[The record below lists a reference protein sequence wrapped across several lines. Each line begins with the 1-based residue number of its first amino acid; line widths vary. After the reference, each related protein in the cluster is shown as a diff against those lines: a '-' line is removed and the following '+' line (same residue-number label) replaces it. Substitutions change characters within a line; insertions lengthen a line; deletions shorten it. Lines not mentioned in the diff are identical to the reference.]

1 MKRASF
7 RLRWLHAGAVVLLG
21 SAAASSLPAHAAADP
36 MRPLPAPGGAA
47 SAPAGGAAP
56 RETPPAAPALPTL
69 TAIREDIPTGQRQVL
84 VGERWLA
91 PGESLGAQR
100 ITAIGSNHV
109 ELSDGR
115 RHTRVYLLPPLQP
128 AGEAGP
134 AAERGPA
141 TRRSDTAA
149 RQP

>member
-1 MKRASF
+1 MTGASY
-7 RLRWLHAGAVVLLG
+7 RLRWLHAGAIVLLG
-21 SAAASSLPAHAAADP
+21 SMAGTSVQAAADP

-47 SAPAGGAAP
+47 SAAAAGAVRDVA
-56 RETPPAAPALPTL
+56 PAAPALPTL
-69 TAIREDIPTGQRQVL
+69 TAIREDAPTGQRQVL

-91 PGESLGAQR
+91 PGESLGARR